1 MAAAKILVIEDNPA
15 NLELATFLLEVEGH
29 VVLQATTAEEGIA
42 LAKAQSP
49 DVIVMDV
56 GLPGMDGL
64 EATRV
69 LRKDP
74 ATKDI
79 PVIAA
84 TSHAMKGDK
93 EQIMAAGCDD
103 YVAKPL
109 DTRTFAQQVA
119 RHVGMRRGT

>member
-1 MAAAKILVIEDNPA
+1 
-15 NLELATFLLEVEGH
+15 
-29 VVLQATTAEEGIA
+29 VV
-42 LAKAQSP
+42 
-49 DVIVMDV
+49 
-56 GLPGMDGL
+56 
-64 EATRV
+64 
-69 LRKDP
+69 
-74 ATKDI
+74 
-79 PVIAA
+79 AA